1 MTTDKQCGENKTDVM
16 ISGIF
21 NAFVDSVL
29 VVVLPGHPGA
39 LHGELDVWFAALKPG
54 CTPAT
59 IPSRILG

>member
-1 MTTDKQCGENKTDVM
+1 M

-29 VVVLPGHPGA
+29 VVVLPGHSGA
-39 LHGELDVWFAALKPG
+39 LYGELDVWFDALEPG

-59 IPSRILG
+59 LPSRILG